1 MMIHNNREET
11 VMKVFMKAFMLALL
25 IGALASVSA
34 FAAGKGKIKTENVT
48 FSSDVTV
55 NGTLLKAGDYQLK
68 FNEETNELSILKDG
82 KVKVKTTAHFAP
94 RTDKARNTA
103 VRTLENGNVIE
114 LIGFTFGGSSQDLVV
129 GTSGGAVTG
138 N

>member
-1 MMIHNNREET
+1 MA
-11 VMKVFMKAFMLALL
+11 MKVFLKTFMLALL

-34 FAAGKGKIKTENVT
+34 LAGGKGKIKTETVT
-48 FSSDVTV
+48 FGSNVMV
-55 NGTLLKAGDYQLK
+55 NGTLLKAGVYQLK

-82 KVKVKTTAHFAP
+82 KVKAKTTAHLAP

-103 VRTLENGNVIE
+103 VRTSQNGNVSE
-114 LIGFTFGGSSQDLVV
+114 LIGFTFGGSKQDLVV
-129 GTSGGAVTG
+129 GNSGGAVTG